1 MEEEQAQAPQVAQ
14 EVILKYLE
22 QELLSLVMGVVEEV
36 PMEIMMVK
44 QEDVVEEEDMEQV
57 VLLQHSQ
64 VLLLVVMVLQVVLVL
79 QELGMVVEVVE
90 QALQV

>member
-57 VLLQHSQ
+57 VLLLHNQ

-79 QELGMVVEVVE
+79 QELGMVVEVGE
-90 QALQV
+90 QELQV